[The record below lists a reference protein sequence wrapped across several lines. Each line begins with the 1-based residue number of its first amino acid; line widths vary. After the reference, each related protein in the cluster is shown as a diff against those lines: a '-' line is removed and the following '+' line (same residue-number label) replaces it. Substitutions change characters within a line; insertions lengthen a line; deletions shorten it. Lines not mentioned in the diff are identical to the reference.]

1 MRYKLVDTTPG
12 SRVWVLI
19 FFDSGD
25 EVMEGLQYFANHENV
40 LAASFI
46 ALGAFQRATL
56 AYFDWEQ
63 KKYLPIAVEEQVEVV
78 SLMGDIAKG
87 DDERPSLHAH
97 AMLGRR
103 DGSAKGGHLK
113 KRDRATDAGSKDHRD
128 ARASATPRAPQS
140 GIALIDIEN

>member
-113 KRDRATDAGSKDHRD
+113 KNAIVRPTLEVKITETPAHLRRH
-128 ARASATPRAPQS
+128 ARPNLASH
-140 GIALIDIEN
+140 

>member
-1 MRYKLVDTTPG
+1 MRYKLVDPKPG

-19 FFDSGD
+19 FDAGD
-25 EVMEGLQYFANHENV
+25 EVMEGLNYFASHENV

-46 ALGAFQRATL
+46 ALGAFQKATL

-63 KKYLPIAVEEQVEVV
+63 KKYIQIPVDEQTEVV

-103 DGSAKGGHLK
+103 DGSAKGGHLQK
-113 KRDRATDAGSKDHRD
+113 AIVRPTLEVKITETPAHLRRH
-128 ARASATPRAPQS
+128 ARAGQ